1 MSFIG
6 IIADKKNEIEIENL
20 LQNKLKKQNIE
31 IIKVNEKSINNIKNV
46 KFNTILISGINQV
59 FKYNNLII
67 KLLKETHY
75 LVINNDI
82 EEILKAVSNLETIV
96 ISYGFNSKSTI
107 TASSVS
113 DEEMLIC
120 VQREFDN
127 IQRQKVELQEVSIK
141 KISKNEY
148 NSLGIATICL
158 LYGINS

>member
-127 IQRQKVELQEVSIK
+127 IQRQKVELQEISIK